1 MAAGMKVYDLLIACP
16 NVGPAIA
23 SKLLRRVGM
32 SPCLTLEKLTSR
44 QRNELAG
51 VPQRKRRR
59 RPVGSR
65 GPRRRA
71 AGGVAMMPPMSWGC
85 PRASRPRCAPSG
97 AAWRRCGASTGVGAA
112 T

>member
-23 SKLLRRVGM
+23 SKVLRRVGM
-32 SPCLTLEKLTSR
+32 SPCLTLGKLTSR

-51 VPQRKRRR
+51 VPAAQGPTSSCGVAWTAATRSGRRGDDAR
-59 RPVGSR
+59 CR
-65 GPRRRA
+65 GAAHARAGRDARRA
-71 AGGVAMMPPMSWGC
+71 APHG
-85 PRASRPRCAPSG
+85 G
-97 AAWRRCGASTGVGAA
+97 AAGASTGVGAA